1 MSQMARL
8 IIVATAGLALA
19 GCTTPRAGR
28 DSLAPDPWEKT
39 NRSIYSF
46 NRSIDKAVV
55 TPATKAYRA
64 VLPQAAQRG
73 IRNVFNLAS
82 QPLSFV
88 NSVLQGKPKQAMRT
102 AGRFAI
108 NATIGVGG
116 LADHASD
123 MGVVDEPE
131 DFGQTLAVWGVKSGP
146 YVMLPFFGPSSV
158 RDTLGFGLDQVADP
172 FDIQLQ
178 RETKAL
184 EYYAIRAVSLL
195 DTRSFLLDT
204 ADSLLRGSADEYA
217 TVRSAYLQLR
227 ENQIYDG
234 NPPQDEDEVVPLGA
248 DEAAATEPSAAE
260 PAAATPA
267 AEPTPATDA
276 PAQPQ

>member
-1 MSQMARL
+1 
-8 IIVATAGLALA
+8 
-19 GCTTPRAGR
+19 
-28 DSLAPDPWEKT
+28 
-39 NRSIYSF
+39 
-46 NRSIDKAVV
+46 
-55 TPATKAYRA
+55 
-64 VLPQAAQRG
+64 
-73 IRNVFNLAS
+73 
-82 QPLSFV
+82 
-88 NSVLQGKPKQAMRT
+88 
-102 AGRFAI
+102 
-108 NATIGVGG
+108 
-116 LADHASD
+116 

-158 RDTLGFGLDQVADP
+158 RDAVGFGLDQFGDP

-184 EYYAIRAVSLL
+184 EYYGIRAVSLL
-195 DTRSFLLDT
+195 DTRSFLMDT

-234 NPPQDEDEVVPLGA
+234 NPPQDEEEIEPLGS
-248 DEAAATEPSAAE
+248 DE
-260 PAAATPA
+260 PAAATPEPAAPAAPTAPA
-267 AEPTPATDA
+267 AEPAPAET

>member
-1 MSQMARL
+1 MSHAARL
-8 IIVATAGLALA
+8 ILVATAGLTLA
-19 GCTTPRAGR
+19 ACATPRAGR

-39 NRSIYSF
+39 NRSIYAF
-46 NRSIDKAVV
+46 NRGVDKAVV

-73 IRNVFNLAS
+73 IRNVFNLAT

-88 NSVLQGKPKQAMRT
+88 NALLQGKPKQAMRT

-116 LADHASD
+116 LADHATD
-123 MGVVDEPE
+123 MGVPDEPE
-131 DFGQTLAVWGVKSGP
+131 DFGQTLAVWGMKSGP
-146 YVMLPFFGPSSV
+146 YVMLPVFGPSSL
-158 RDTLGFGLDQVADP
+158 RDALGFGLDQVADP
-172 FDIQLQ
+172 YQIELAKQTDFY
-178 RETKAL
+178 A
-184 EYYAIRAVSLL
+184 YYGIRGVSLL
-195 DTRSFLLDT
+195 DTRSFLMDT

-234 NPPQDEDEVVPLGA
+234 NPPVDDEEVVPLGA
-248 DEAAATEPSAAE
+248 EDDAAAE
-260 PAAATPA
+260 PAAAP
-267 AEPTPATDA
+267 AEPAVAEPKAETP
-276 PAQPQ
+276 Q